1 MKAFAKFDG
10 REDIKYLVLWSLK
23 KLKCWQYNAKSL
35 HTQNIKVL
43 NVILQKN
50 IFSFY

>member
-23 KLKCWQYNAKSL
+23 KLNAD
-35 HTQNIKVL
+35 NIMQKVC
-43 NVILQKN
+43 IHN
-50 IFSFY
+50 I